1 MKKFILFLLS
11 LPLLAAIP
19 ADTEWEIR
27 ADIGDDTNGGGFSKA
42 NKGTT
47 GVDMTYGANYA
58 VVSFNGT
65 LSASGTTTLTDSA
78 GGFTNTMLGNVINIA
93 GQGFYCIVGY
103 TDTNNVTVDR
113 ALGTFSGASGKVGGA
128 LATPGRIDANNA
140 VSGNNVIHIKAATY
154 TITSTSSG
162 VSGGKIYYNTAVV
175 VEGYGSTRWDLG
187 TRPLITVQ
195 SGITSIRLLE
205 IYNGL
210 AMNFT
215 IDCASQSGTIGFFTG
230 ANGGLRYAE
239 VRNCGSYGIVGGGSG
254 IFQYIESHHNGGY
267 GAGGIQNCY
276 YCYFHHNTSHGLQ
289 TNGGTNSGNFSHV
302 ISAFNG
308 GYGIYTSYGNQIRD
322 SIMYGN
328 TNSGLFAQ
336 ESYGQI
342 WVNNISYGNGGYG
355 FQVSNSTNDW
365 VYANNNAVGNN
376 TSGDWY
382 DPANRIRMNVNPTTL
397 TANPFV
403 SPSAG
408 DFSLNSTT
416 GGGALLRDAG
426 YPQWFDAAKTT
437 TPTRKDV
444 GAVDKYQYTGG
455 GVTLAG
461 GAYVQ

>member
-27 ADIGDDTNGGGFSKA
+27 ADIGDDTNGGGFSKS

-47 GVDMTYGANYA
+47 GVDMTYGAGYA

-103 TDTNNVTVDR
+103 TDANNVTVDR
-113 ALGTFSGASGKVGGA
+113 ALGTFSGASAKVGGA
-128 LATPGRIDANNA
+128 LATPGRIDTNNA
-140 VSGNNVIHIKAATY
+140 VAGYNVIHIKAATY

-162 VSGGKIYYNTAVV
+162 VSGGKIYYNNTVV

-195 SGITSIRLLE
+195 SGITSITLLS
-205 IYNGL
+205 IYNGS
-210 AMNFT
+210 AINFT
-215 IDCASQSGTIGFFTG
+215 IDCASQSGTSGFGTG
-230 ANGGLRYAE
+230 ANGGLQYAE
-239 VRNCGSYGIVGGGSG
+239 VRNCGSNGIGGNGNG
-254 IFQYIESHHNGGY
+254 IFQYVESHHNGGT
-267 GAGGIQNCY
+267 GAYNINNCY
-276 YCYFHHNTSHGLQ
+276 YCYFHHNGSDGLQ
-289 TNGGTNSGNFSHV
+289 TVGGTFSHV

-308 GYGIYTSYGNQIRD
+308 RYGIRTSYGNQIRD
-322 SIMYGN
+322 CVMYGN
-328 TNSGLFAQ
+328 TNSGLYSD
-336 ESYGQI
+336 ESYGQF

-355 FQVSNSTNDW
+355 FQVSNTTADW

-376 TSGDWY
+376 TSGGWY
-382 DPANRIRMNVNPTTL
+382 DPANRIRMNVNTISL

-403 SPSAG
+403 NPSAG
-408 DFSLNSTT
+408 DFSLNATT

-444 GAVDKYQYTGG
+444 GAVDKYQYAGG

>member
-1 MKKFILFLLS
+1 MKKFTLFLLS

-58 VVSFNGT
+58 VVSFSGT

-78 GGFTNTMLGNVINIA
+78 GGFTNTMLGNVINIV

-103 TDTNNVTVDR
+103 TNANNVTVDR

-128 LATPGRIDANNA
+128 LATPGRIDSNNA
-140 VSGNNVIHIKAATY
+140 VTNGNTIHIKAGTY

-162 VSGGKIYYNTAVV
+162 VSGGKIYYNAAVV

-195 SGITSIRLLE
+195 SGLTSFNLVAGPGGL
-205 IYNGL
+205 NGFVINL
-210 AMNFT
+210 T
-215 IDCASQSGTIGFFTG
+215 IDCATQSGTIGYAPG
-230 ANGGLRYAE
+230 ANGGLQYAE
-239 VRNCGSYGIVGGGSG
+239 VRNCGSNGIQGNGDG
-254 IFQYIESHHNGGY
+254 IFQYIESHHNGGT
-267 GAGGIQNCY
+267 GAYNISTCY

-289 TNGGTNSGNFSHV
+289 GGGNSSHV

-328 TNSGLFAQ
+328 TNSGLYAS

-355 FQVSNSTNDW
+355 FEVSDSTNDW
-365 VYANNNAVGNN
+365 VYANNNAAGGN

-382 DPANRIRMNVNPTTL
+382 SPSNRIRMNVNSIAL

-408 DFSLNSTT
+408 DFSLNSAA